1 MRTIIA
7 ILVLALTT
15 SLLQAA
21 SSKKRSKAN
30 VEISSDAKKKAP
42 RHGAGCRPALILG
55 IAY

>member
-1 MRTIIA
+1 MIA

-30 VEISSDAKKKAP
+30 VEISSDAKKKTP